1 MPWISINP
9 DSEPLTSVEAAAYI
23 IGVEPEEITSTQM
36 AIAYN
41 LVNPTSSSKETA
53 PSTGWTKRT
62 FDSLFD
68 EVDEVDEEEESES

>member
-9 DSEPLTSVEAAAYI
+9 DSEPQTAVEAAAYI
-23 IGVEPEEITSTQM
+23 IGVEPEEMTPTQM
-36 AIAYN
+36 AVAYN
-41 LVNPTSSSKETA
+41 LVNPTSSEEETV

-68 EVDEVDEEEESES
+68 EVDEEEESQS

>member
-1 MPWISINP
+1 
-9 DSEPLTSVEAAAYI
+9 
-23 IGVEPEEITSTQM
+23 M

-53 PSTGWTKRT
+53 PSTGWTKKT

-68 EVDEVDEEEESES
+68 EVDEEEESQS

>member
-53 PSTGWTKRT
+53 PSTGWTKKT

-68 EVDEVDEEEESES
+68 EVDEEEESES

>member
-9 DSEPLTSVEAAAYI
+9 DSEPRTSVEAAAYI
-23 IGVEPEEITSTQM
+23 IGVEPEEITPTQM

-41 LVNPTSSSKETA
+41 LLNPTVTEVETT

-68 EVDEVDEEEESES
+68 EVDEDEESES

>member
-9 DSEPLTSVEAAAYI
+9 DSEPKTTVEAAAYI
-23 IGVEPEEITSTQM
+23 IGVEPEEMTPTQM

-41 LVNPTSSSKETA
+41 LLNPTSSSEETA
-53 PSTGWTKRT
+53 SSTGWTKKT

-68 EVDEVDEEEESES
+68 EVDEEEESES